1 MNEKYKLY
9 HGDCLEVMDKLIEA
23 GVKVDAIITDTQYGT
38 TGCKW
43 DSVIQFN
50 RYIVIKEGK
59 SDKILYE
66 HEFILRRLKEGIN
79 MKEVEKEWKENSKE
93 GMWEKINKLIK
104 PNGAICLFSI
114 EPFGSL
120 LRASNIKNYRYDWQW
135 FKSKSGNFMMA
146 NKQPHK
152 RVEYINVFYSKQ
164 PTYNP
169 LKIKN
174 PNGEEMRSKYKPS
187 KQKDKYIGQVSV
199 NDEYTKYSENYEGD
213 KLLPISLL
221 KFKNVNKPLHP
232 TQKPVDL
239 LEYLIKN
246 YTNEGELVLDFTM
259 GSGSTGVACLNTNR
273 RFIGIELDE
282 KYFNIAKERIEE
294 AKNNQISFKLGETY
308 E

>member
-1 MNEKYKLY
+1 MDYKLY
-9 HGDCLEVMDKLIEA
+9 QGDCLEVMDRLIKE
-23 GVKVDAIITDTQYGT
+23 GIRVDMVLTDPPYGT
-38 TGCKW
+38 TGCNW
-43 DSVIQFN
+43 DTI
-50 RYIVIKEGK
+50 IPLDE
-59 SDKILYE
+59 
-66 HEFILRRLKEGIN
+66 
-79 MKEVEKEWKENSKE
+79 
-93 GMWEKINKLIK
+93 MWEKLNKLIK

-120 LRASNIKNYRYDWQW
+120 LRVSNIKNYRYDWQW

-152 RVEYINVFYSKQ
+152 RVEYINVFYRKQ

-187 KQKDKYIGQVSV
+187 KQKDENIGQVSV
-199 NDEYTKYSENYEGD
+199 NDEYTKCGKNYEPD

-239 LEYLIKN
+239 LEYLIKT
-246 YTNEGELVLDFTM
+246 YTNENEVVLDFTM
-259 GSGSTGVACLNTNR
+259 GSGSTGVATLNTNR
-273 RFIGIELDE
+273 KFIGIERDE
-282 KYFNIAKERIEE
+282 KYFNIARERLENI
-294 AKNNQISFKLGETY
+294 K
-308 E
+308 